1 MQPVFNTCYTH
12 VRPEVH
18 FPCCSS
24 CQGLSLAHGTVGSSN
39 AINNF
44 ITTFSLTVSLK
55 KDVGVFNFDFFFL
68 YPGGTFKILTI
79 HNCK

>member
-1 MQPVFNTCYTH
+1 MA
-12 VRPEVH
+12 R
-18 FPCCSS
+18 
-24 CQGLSLAHGTVGSSN
+24 GTVGSSN
-39 AINNF
+39 AINIF